1 MKFKK
6 ILIIIV
12 FVLSILSMIFHMNIS
27 NAADN
32 AKITLTANETQM
44 LAGDVVKVTVKIKD
58 ITGIADGINGIQ
70 GTLTYDNTIFESV
83 TFEGL
88 NNWDKPEYNE
98 ANGSFLTA
106 KGDFV
111 KNDEDVFTI
120 SLKVKSGAKLGDTK
134 IQITDMQIADL
145 DNEYSIAGTE
155 ITVKVVENKGNN
167 ENKGN
172 EEDKKTDNE
181 NNNNENKGNE
191 EDKKTDN
198 ENNNNENKGNEEDK
212 KTDNENNNN
221 ENKGNEEDKKT
232 DNENKTNNVITKK
245 DNDSNKEDNT
255 KSKVSIP
262 KTGINGGIVI
272 ALGTVFLL
280 IGTISNIGYQKYKN
294 IK

>member
-32 AKITLTANETQM
+32 AKITLTANEAQM

-111 KNDEDVFTI
+111 KSDEDVFTI

-155 ITVKVVENKGNN
+155 ITVKVVENKG
-167 ENKGN
+167 
-172 EEDKKTDNE
+172 
-181 NNNNENKGNE
+181 NNENKGNE

>member
-32 AKITLTANETQM
+32 AKITLTANGAQM

-212 KTDNENNNN
+212 KTDNEN
-221 ENKGNEEDKKT
+221 
-232 DNENKTNNVITKK
+232 KTNNVITKK

>member
-32 AKITLTANETQM
+32 AKITLTANEAQM

-212 KTDNENNNN
+212 KTDNEN
-221 ENKGNEEDKKT
+221 
-232 DNENKTNNVITKK
+232 KTNNVITKK

>member
-32 AKITLTANETQM
+32 AKITLTANEAQM

-111 KNDEDVFTI
+111 KSDEDVFTI

-167 ENKGN
+167 ETTGN
-172 EEDKKTDNE
+172 EEDT
-181 NNNNENKGNE
+181 
-191 EDKKTDN
+191 KTDN

>member
-6 ILIIIV
+6 NLIIIV

-32 AKITLTANETQM
+32 AKITLTANEAQM

-198 ENNNNENKGNEEDK
+198 EN
-212 KTDNENNNN
+212 
-221 ENKGNEEDKKT
+221 
-232 DNENKTNNVITKK
+232 KTNNVITKK